1 MRNIF
6 RTAFLL
12 ALAIALIVLAGLI
25 LNAIGQTQK
34 SRAVTKDLP
43 GAQQPLYTEYKGVK
57 LGMTPQEVRAKLGD
71 PVLKDDEMD
80 YFTFADNVT
89 AQVFYDKAR
98 QVKSISVDY
107 PGGTGAPESRA
118 VVGTDLDA
126 RPDGSSYKVV
136 RYEARGF
143 WVSYN
148 RTAGPGVIVTIT
160 IQTIP

>member
-6 RTAFLL
+6 RTAFFL

-25 LNAIGQTQK
+25 LSANGQTQK
-34 SRAVTKDLP
+34 TRAVAKGVP
-43 GAQQPLYTEYKGVK
+43 VAQQPLYTDYKGVK
-57 LGMTPQEVRAKLGD
+57 LGMSPQEVRAKLGD
-71 PVLKDDEMD
+71 PVVKDDEMD
-80 YFTFADNVT
+80 YFTFADQVT
-89 AQVFYDKAR
+89 AQVVYDKAR
-98 QVKSISVDY
+98 KVKTISVDY

-118 VVGTDLDA
+118 VVGIDLETS
-126 RPDGSSYKVV
+126 PDGSSYKVV
-136 RYEARGF
+136 RYEALGF